1 MFETVYRRGL
11 VLPRVSAGG
20 LLLAFAL
27 AAVLATAVG
36 VSAWSFARASGAS
49 PAQVAALR
57 HAAYEQGLQAG
68 SRQATT
74 SAVAHARTVA
84 LASGRKLGYRRG
96 LKAGFARGKARRA
109 CAGNLVNPAG
119 TEVVLVPDWLA
130 GAGREGVTEADRFL
144 VGGLLQVE

>member
-1 MFETVYRRGL
+1 VFETVYRRGL

-36 VSAWSFARASGAS
+36 VSAWSFARASGQS

-57 HAAYEQGLQAG
+57 HAAYEQGVQVG
-68 SRQATT
+68 SRQATA

-96 LKAGFARGKARRA
+96 LKVGFARGKAVGEQLGRTVGYT
-109 CAGNLVNPAG
+109 AGYA
-119 TEVVLVPDWLA
+119 A
-130 GAGREGVTEADRFL
+130 GAASAAPSKKKKH
-144 VGGLLQVE
+144 